1 MMIIFTSGGNAGIM
15 RTNKA
20 GLIYINLYTMRE
32 LSRRAIR
39 AGRQVDRD
47 LADDIII
54 MGLEVY
60 DRLVSDQLA
69 AQMAERLPEEE
80 LCCREKGADHQH
92 PAR

>member
-1 MMIIFTSGGNAGIM
+1 MS
-15 RTNKA
+15 TNKDGA
-20 GLIYINLYTMRE
+20 IYVNLYTMHE
-32 LSRRAIR
+32 LSRRADR

-60 DRLVSDQLA
+60 DRLVADRSA
-69 AQMAERLPEEE
+69 SRMAEKLPEEE